1 MTRPEVCESI
11 GMTNTLRRAR
21 LALLALILLPVGAAM
36 AAAPGLESLPSAVP
50 AGVSISLPW
59 QAWAGIGLAA
69 LGGLVAILHAI
80 VVFLRVEAPLTK
92 TLADDKAKAF
102 FEELDKLA
110 EGWFLAFR
118 EIAGPSTAVPVK
130 KPPAI
135 PIGGKVG
142 GGSVLLA
149 LLIGGLALQPA
160 CAAAKAVPKVAGHA
174 LVECGKQDL
183 PGILAV
189 GIQLGVQA
197 LQSALKLGHVDWP
210 GLEESAWA
218 HGQTIGGCAFNEFV
232 AKMESAQPVNNGVL
246 AAPDPAGDALARLS
260 ARFGGVEWVPVGEAR

>member
-1 MTRPEVCESI
+1 
-11 GMTNTLRRAR
+11 MTNTFRRAR

-36 AAAPGLESLPSAVP
+36 AATATLEAPAVP
-50 AGVSISLPW
+50 AGVSILLPW
-59 QAWAGIGLAA
+59 QASAGIGLAA

-80 VVFLRVEAPLTK
+80 VVFLRVEAPLTE

-102 FEELDKLA
+102 FEELDKMA

-118 EIAGPSTAVPVK
+118 EIAGPAAPVT

-135 PIGGKVG
+135 PFAGKIG

-160 CAAAKAVPKVAGHA
+160 CAAAKAAPKVAGHA
-174 LVECGKQDL
+174 LVDCGKQDL
-183 PGILAV
+183 PAILAV

-197 LQSALKLGHVDWP
+197 LESVLKLGHVDWP
-210 GLEESAWA
+210 GLEEAAWA
-218 HGQTIGGCAFNEFV
+218 HGQTIGGCAFNELV
-232 AKMESAQPVNNGVL
+232 AKMQSVAPVNHGVL
-246 AAPDPAGDALARLS
+246 AAADPAGDALARLS
-260 ARFGGVEWVPVGEAR
+260 ARFGGVEWIAVSKP